1 MFRLRETA
9 CQFGYRRKRLVIF
22 ALTVIALLPPFL
34 DSGKEVWAQSV
45 QAQSREQADSATVQG
60 SVRDSEGR
68 PVAAATVYLQKK
80 TETQTLTTLTDSQG
94 NYRFSA
100 LDEGVYMVRVEM
112 SGYSDVTF
120 GPSALGAK
128 QTKKIDLTL
137 GSATLS
143 IQQNG
148 SGKQSGAEKPQFFDE
163 PAFTVAGIT
172 EAANPG
178 GHGSNMISRTT
189 EALAKETSSLSS
201 NAASKELRGSGTDAA
216 SSASHAIAEETL
228 RKASAHDPENF
239 EVNRQLGKLLV
250 DEGKV
255 GEALPYIERASQLN
269 PGDYENGYEL
279 AVAYA
284 RAGQYDRARTKTQ
297 TLLAGQDKSAQQ
309 RTALHHLLADVD
321 EKLATPLEAVREYQ
335 RAAELDPSEANL
347 FDWGADLLLHRAY
360 EPAVEIFSKGNR
372 LFPHSAR
379 MLAGLGVA
387 WYARGAYDQATQSLC
402 EATDLK
408 PDDPSFYLFLGKMQS
423 VEAGESECVAQSLQR
438 FARLRPENTLANYYY
453 ALSLWNLQDNATSAD
468 NLASVESLLE
478 KTVQLDPNF
487 GAGYLKLGIL
497 YSDRGDSTKALAA
510 YQKAAAASPELEEAH
525 YRLAQAYN
533 RAGEKSEAQGELQLY
548 KQLSKKKEEEAARER
563 REIQQFVYTLR
574 DQ

>member
-9 CQFGYRRKRLVIF
+9 CQFGYRRKRLVTF
-22 ALTVIALLPPFL
+22 ALTAIALLLPFL
-34 DSGKEVWAQSV
+34 DSGKIVWAQSV
-45 QAQSREQADSATVQG
+45 QAQSREQAELATVRG

-68 PVAAATVYLQKK
+68 PVAAATVHLQNQ
-80 TETQTLTTLTDSQG
+80 TETQTLTTLTDSHG
-94 NYRFSA
+94 NYGFSA
-100 LDEGVYMVRVEM
+100 VGEGVYMLRVEM
-112 SGYSDVTF
+112 AGYGEATF
-120 GPSALGAK
+120 GPCALGK
-128 QTKKIDLTL
+128 SDVKKIDLTL
-137 GSATLS
+137 GPVTPPA
-143 IQQNG
+143 QQNG
-148 SGKQSGAEKPQFFDE
+148 SGKTSEAEKPQFFDE

-201 NAASKELRGSGTDAA
+201 NSAIKELHDSTAGAS
-216 SSASHAIAEETL
+216 SSASHAAAEETL
-228 RKASAHDPENF
+228 RKASEHDPENF

-284 RAGQYDRARTKTQ
+284 DGGRYDRARTETQ
-297 TLLAGQDKSAQQ
+297 TLLARQDKSAQQ
-309 RTALHHLLADVD
+309 QAALHHLLADVD
-321 EKLATPLEAVREYQ
+321 EKLGNPLEAVREYQ
-335 RAAELDPSEANL
+335 RAAELDPSEPNL
-347 FDWGADLLLHRAY
+347 FDWGAELLLHRAY
-360 EPAVEIFSKGNR
+360 EPAVEIFGKGNR
-372 LFPHSAR
+372 LFPKSAR

-402 EATDLK
+402 EASDLK
-408 PDDPSFYLFLGKMQS
+408 PDDPSFYLLLGKMQS
-423 VEAGESECVAQSLQR
+423 VEAGKSECVVQSLHR

-453 ALSLWNLQDNATSAD
+453 ALSLWNLQGNATKAD

-548 KQLSKKKEEEAARER
+548 KQLSNKREEEAERER
-563 REIQQFVYTLR
+563 REVQQFVYTLR
-574 DQ
+574 GQ

>member
-9 CQFGYRRKRLVIF
+9 CQFGSRRKRLVTF
-22 ALTVIALLPPFL
+22 ALTVIALLPFFL
-34 DSGKEVWAQSV
+34 DSGKIVWAQSV
-45 QAQSREQADSATVQG
+45 QAPSREQADLATVQG
-60 SVRDSEGR
+60 SVRDSKGR
-68 PVAAATVYLQKK
+68 PVAAATVHLQNQ

-94 NYRFSA
+94 NYRFTA
-100 LDEGVYMVRVEM
+100 VGEGVYMLRVEM
-112 SGYSDVTF
+112 AGYGEAIFGPCALGKSDV
-120 GPSALGAK
+120 
-128 QTKKIDLTL
+128 KKIDLTL
-137 GSATLS
+137 GPVTPSA
-143 IQQNG
+143 QQNG
-148 SGKQSGAEKPQFFDE
+148 SGKTWEAEKPQFFDE

-201 NAASKELRGSGTDAA
+201 NAASKELRGSGADAA
-216 SSASHAIAEETL
+216 SSASRATAEETL
-228 RKASAHDPENF
+228 RKASEHDPENF

-250 DEGKV
+250 EEGKV

-269 PGDYENGYEL
+269 SGDYENGYEL
-279 AVAYA
+279 ALAYA
-284 RAGQYDRARTKTQ
+284 NAGRYDRARTETQ
-297 TLLAGQDKSAQQ
+297 TLLAQQDKSAQQ
-309 RTALHHLLADVD
+309 QAALHHLLADVD
-321 EKLATPLEAVREYQ
+321 EKLGNPLEAVREYQ
-335 RAAELDPSEANL
+335 RAAELDPSEPNL

-360 EPAVEIFSKGNR
+360 EPAVEVFGKGIR
-372 LFPHSAR
+372 LFPQSAR

-402 EATDLK
+402 EASDLN
-408 PDDPSFYLFLGKMQS
+408 PDDPSFYLLLGKMQS
-423 VEAGESECVAQSLQR
+423 VEAGKSECVAQSLQR
-438 FARLRPENTLANYYY
+438 FARLRPENVLANYYY
-453 ALSLWNLQDNATSAD
+453 ALSLWNLQGNATSAD
-468 NLASVESLLE
+468 NLASVQSLLE
-478 KTVQLDPNF
+478 KTIHLDPNF

-548 KQLSKKKEEEAARER
+548 KQLSKKKEEEAGRDR
-563 REIQQFVYTLR
+563 REIPQFVYTLR
-574 DQ
+574 GQ